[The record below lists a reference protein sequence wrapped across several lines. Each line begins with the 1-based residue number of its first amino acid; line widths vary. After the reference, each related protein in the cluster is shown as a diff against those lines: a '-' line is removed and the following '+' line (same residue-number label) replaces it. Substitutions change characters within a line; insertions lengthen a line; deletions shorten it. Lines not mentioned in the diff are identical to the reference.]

1 MKVLNNLSLIFS
13 SSTLKGFETK
23 TFKKKSLGNYIID
36 DLFNFVYLDGYNKDE
51 VSIRKFNNKIG
62 ILSVV
67 ESNIN
72 IDDSFSDFCIKDKYF
87 YAIAETDSSYNSAR
101 PKIKR
106 LLQNIINR

>member
-36 DLFNFVYLDGYNKDE
+36 DLFNFVYLDGYNKDTQ
-51 VSIRKFNNKIG
+51 VISKFSNKNG

-72 IDDSFSDFCIKDKYF
+72 SSDHFSDFCIKDEYF
-87 YAIAETDSSYNSAR
+87 YAIVETDSYYNNGR
-101 PKIKR
+101 KKI
-106 LLQNIINR
+106 QNLFRIINR